1 LKEQLVAA
9 FRDHT
14 TEQKARDKLEYL
26 RQGEKQSIDTFFI
39 LFDTLAAE
47 CNVTTDQQLIYLLDW
62 AVLDKYIHQIVTMQA
77 KPTMYKAYKDIILRI
92 ARYHEQWEEQ
102 LRFERCCTHF
112 FHGPRDRPHPEPPQP
127 PQQDRRTGMGVVF
140 GRQGKAMDVDAA
152 RQQNRCYNC
161 GKVGHFK
168 RDCPDLLKQKFN
180 ARALAMDLSD
190 EEKQELVDQILP
202 EDEENT
208 DQVFESVD
216 I

>member
-1 LKEQLVAA
+1 
-9 FRDHT
+9 
-14 TEQKARDKLEYL
+14 
-26 RQGEKQSIDTFFI
+26 
-39 LFDTLAAE
+39 
-47 CNVTTDQQLIYLLDW
+47 
-62 AVLDKYIHQIVTMQA
+62 
-77 KPTMYKAYKDIILRI
+77 
-92 ARYHEQWEEQ
+92 
-102 LRFERCCTHF
+102 
-112 FHGPRDRPHPEPPQP
+112 
-127 PQQDRRTGMGVVF
+127 MGVVF